1 MGKPELGG
9 SGYIDSFLPIQQGF
23 RRWHRKTVT
32 NQLPATISVLI
43 HKRLMYGYH
52 GKALVVDLTSRTHRW
67 DAIAPDDLRKFI
79 GGIGLGTLLLYR
91 YCPPGADPL
100 GPDNPLL
107 FVGSPLVG
115 TRLTT
120 SSKFAVLTKSPL
132 TGFIADSLSSSHLAT
147 ELKKCCGDALII
159 TGQSDSPTLLRIE
172 GDALEPESV
181 AVRFEDATDLVGLGA
196 ADKEAAVKERVGDPR
211 CRVACIGPA
220 GEAQV
225 KFASISNDGGRQA
238 GRCGLGAVMGSKKL
252 LAVALRGHL
261 PVEVAEPDAVR
272 NFGRDLSRRSLGA
285 ATEKYRNLGT
295 MANVAV
301 FNRLGALPTRNFRE
315 STFEGAEQVSGEELH
330 QNHLHRNTGC
340 ANCTIGC
347 ERILVTRDESGE
359 NGKGKKGARM
369 EYESL
374 FALGPLC
381 GISDPDTVIRA
392 AALCDDLGMDTISAG
407 ATVAWA
413 MECYE
418 RGLLTTADCG
428 GIDLRFGNGPALL
441 QALEDIGHRRG
452 LGNLLAEGSR
462 AAAARVGQG
471 SENWAMHVKGLE
483 MPGYEPRSL
492 KTMALGLAV
501 TPRGACHNRSS
512 AYEADFSNQVD
523 RLAVDERRGSIAA
536 ESEDFEAVLDSLIW
550 CKFLRKAF
558 YDFYEESAQVYTMVT
573 GWEITADELRRS
585 GQRISNLKKLFN
597 IREGW
602 TRADDTLPPRTL
614 EEPLPN
620 GVAAGVGL
628 SREDLD
634 FMIDGYYRARGW
646 MDNGLIPIEKLAEL
660 GLRDLCT
667 GDKPRANAF

>member
-1 MGKPELGG
+1 
-9 SGYIDSFLPIQQGF
+9 
-23 RRWHRKTVT
+23 
-32 NQLPATISVLI
+32 
-43 HKRLMYGYH
+43 MYGYQ

-67 DAIAPDDLRKFI
+67 DAIEPVALRNFI
-79 GGIGLGTLLLYR
+79 GGIGLGTYLTYR

-132 TGFIADSLSSSHLAT
+132 TGFIADSLSSSHLAP

-159 TGQSDSPTLLRIE
+159 TGRAEGPTLLRVE
-172 GDALEPESV
+172 GDSSEPERVTV
-181 AVRFEDATDLVGLGA
+181 AFEDASELVGLEA
-196 ADKEAAVKERVGDPR
+196 PDKEGAVKSRLGEQRY
-211 CRVACIGPA
+211 RVACIGPA

-238 GRCGLGAVMGSKKL
+238 GRCGLGAVMGSKRL
-252 LAVALRGHL
+252 LAVALRGYQ
-261 PVEVAEPDAVR
+261 PVEVAEPEAVR
-272 NFGRDLSRRSLGA
+272 SFGRDLSRRSLGA

-301 FNRLGALPTRNFRE
+301 FNRLGTLPTRNFRE
-315 STFEGAEQVSGEELH
+315 STFECAEQVSGEELH
-330 QNHLHRNTGC
+330 RKHLQRNTGC

-347 ERILVTRDESGE
+347 ERILVSRDKG
-359 NGKGKKGARM
+359 GKKGRDKGGVRM

-381 GISDPDTVIRA
+381 GISDPDVVIRA
-392 AALCDDLGMDTISAG
+392 AAICDELGMDTISAG

-413 MECYE
+413 MECFE
-418 RGLLTTADCG
+418 QGLLNLEETG
-428 GIDLRFGNGPALL
+428 GLDLRFGNGDALL
-441 QALEDIGHRRG
+441 QALEDIGYRRG
-452 LGNLLAEGSR
+452 IGNLLAEGSR
-462 AAAARVGQG
+462 RAAAVLGRG
-471 SENWAMHVKGLE
+471 SEAWAMQVKGLE

-492 KTMALGLAV
+492 KTMALGLAT

-512 AYEADFSNQVD
+512 AYEADFSDRVD
-523 RLAVDERRGSIAA
+523 RLTVDESRGRIAA

-558 YDFYEESAQVYTMVT
+558 HDFYEESALVYSMVT
-573 GWEITADELRRS
+573 GWEMSAAELRRC
-585 GQRISNLKKLFN
+585 GERISNLKKLFN

-602 TRADDTLPPRTL
+602 TRADDTLPQRTL
-614 EEPLPN
+614 EESLPT
-620 GVAAGVGL
+620 GVTAGVGL
-628 SREDLD
+628 TREELD
-634 FMIDGYYRARGW
+634 FMISGYYEARGW
-646 MDNGLIPIEKLAEL
+646 SKEGLIPDEKLAEL
-660 GLRDLCT
+660 ELADLES
-667 GDKPRANAF
+667 GNILKSVPLY

>member
-1 MGKPELGG
+1 
-9 SGYIDSFLPIQQGF
+9 
-23 RRWHRKTVT
+23 
-32 NQLPATISVLI
+32 
-43 HKRLMYGYH
+43 MYGYH
-52 GKALVVDLTSRTHRW
+52 GKDLIVDLTTRTHRW
-67 DAIAPDDLRKFI
+67 DAIGSDALRQFI
-79 GGIGLGTLLLYR
+79 GGIGLGTYLLYR

-159 TGQSDSPTLLRIE
+159 VGRADGPTLLCVE
-172 GDALEPESV
+172 GDALEPGRVS
-181 AVRFEDATDLVGLGA
+181 VRFEDAADLMGLGA
-196 ADKEAAVKERVGDPR
+196 AAKEEKVKERLGDPR
-211 CRVACIGPA
+211 YRVACIGPA

-238 GRCGLGAVMGSKKL
+238 GRCGLGAVMGSKNL

-272 NFGRDLSRRSLGA
+272 SYGKDLSRRSLGA

-295 MANVAV
+295 IANVAV
-301 FNRLGALPTRNFRE
+301 FNRLGTLPTRNFRE

-330 QNHLHRNTGC
+330 RNHLQRNTGC

-347 ERILVTRDESGE
+347 ERILVSRDKG
-359 NGKGKKGARM
+359 GKKDRGGVRM

-381 GISDPDTVIRA
+381 GVSDPDVVIRA
-392 AALCDDLGMDTISAG
+392 AAICDDLGMDTISAG

-413 MECYE
+413 MECFE
-418 RGLLTTADCG
+418 RGLLTTTDTG
-428 GIDLRFGNGPALL
+428 GEELRFGNGDALL
-441 QALEDIGHRRG
+441 RTLEDMGHRRG
-452 LGNLLAEGSR
+452 IGNLLAGGSR
-462 AAAARVGQG
+462 AAAAAVGRG
-471 SENWAMHVKGLE
+471 SDAWAMQVKGLE

-492 KTMALGLAV
+492 KTMALGLAT

-512 AYEADFSNQVD
+512 AYEADFSDQVD
-523 RLAVDERRGSIAA
+523 RLSVDETRGRIAA
-536 ESEDFEAVLDSLIW
+536 DSEDFEAVLDSLIW

-558 YDFYEESAQVYTMVT
+558 HDFYEESAQVYSMVT
-573 GWEITADELRRS
+573 GWAMTANELRRC
-585 GQRISNLKKLFN
+585 GERITNLKKLFN
-597 IREGW
+597 VREGW

-614 EEPLPN
+614 EEPLPT

-628 SREDLD
+628 TKEELD
-634 FMIDGYYRARGW
+634 FMIAAYYRARGW
-646 MDNGLIPIEKLAEL
+646 TPDGLIPEHKLAEL
-660 GLRDLCT
+660 ALKDLFP
-667 GDKPRANAF
+667 GNVLFPMGKPLAVKVE

>member
-1 MGKPELGG
+1 
-9 SGYIDSFLPIQQGF
+9 
-23 RRWHRKTVT
+23 
-32 NQLPATISVLI
+32 
-43 HKRLMYGYH
+43 MYGYH
-52 GKALVVDLTSRTHRW
+52 GKALVVDLSSRTHRW
-67 DAIAPDDLRKFI
+67 DPIEPRVLRDFI
-79 GGIGLGTLLLYR
+79 GGIGLGTYLLYR
-91 YCPPGADPL
+91 YCPAGADPL
-100 GPDNPLL
+100 GSDNPLL

-159 TGQSDSPTLLRIE
+159 VGRADGPTLLRIE
-172 GDALEPESV
+172 EDAAAPGRVKV
-181 AVRFEDATDLVGLGA
+181 AFEDATELAGLGA
-196 ADKEAAVKERVGDPR
+196 AAKEARVKARLGDER

-220 GEAQV
+220 GEAGV

-238 GRCGLGAVMGSKKL
+238 GRCGPGAVMGAKNL
-252 LAVALRGHL
+252 LALAVRGYR
-261 PVEVAEPDAVR
+261 PTPVAEPEAVSSY
-272 NFGRDLSRRSLGA
+272 GRDLSRRSLGA

-301 FNRLGALPTRNFRE
+301 FNRLGVLPTRNFRE
-315 STFEGAEQVSGEELH
+315 STFEDAERVSGEEL
-330 QNHLHRNTGC
+330 QRNHLGRNAGC

-347 ERILVTRDESGE
+347 ERILVAHDGKNGQE
-359 NGKGKKGARM
+359 GKGKGGVRM

-381 GISDPDTVIRA
+381 GVSDPDVVIRA

-407 ATVAWA
+407 ATIAWA
-413 MECYE
+413 MECFE
-418 RGLLTTADCG
+418 RGLLTVADTG
-428 GIDLRFGNGPALL
+428 GAELRFGNGEALL
-441 QALEDIGHRRG
+441 QVLEDMGRRRG
-452 LGNLLAEGSR
+452 IGNLLAEGSR
-462 AAAARVGQG
+462 AAAAALGGG
-471 SENWAMHVKGLE
+471 SEAWAMQVKGLE

-512 AYEADFSNQVD
+512 AYEADFSDRVD
-523 RLAVDERRGSIAA
+523 RLTVDDSRGRIAA
-536 ESEDFEAVLDSLIW
+536 ESEDFEAALDSLVW

-558 YDFYEESAQVYTMVT
+558 HDFYVESAQVYTLVT
-573 GWEITADELRRS
+573 GWEMTADDLRRC
-585 GQRISNLKKLFN
+585 GERISNLKKLFN

-614 EEPLPN
+614 EEPLPD

-628 SREDLD
+628 TREELD
-634 FMIDGYYRARGW
+634 YMIAGYYRARGW
-646 MDNGLIPIEKLAEL
+646 TAEGLIPEEKLAEL
-660 GLRDLCT
+660 GLKEPS
-667 GDKPRANAF
+667 GDIALP

>member
-1 MGKPELGG
+1 
-9 SGYIDSFLPIQQGF
+9 
-23 RRWHRKTVT
+23 
-32 NQLPATISVLI
+32 
-43 HKRLMYGYH
+43 MYGYH

-67 DAIAPDDLRKFI
+67 DAIAPDDLRNFI

-100 GPDNPLL
+100 GPENPLL

-159 TGQSDSPTLLRIE
+159 TGQSATPTLLRIE
-172 GDALEPESV
+172 GDALEPEKVS
-181 AVRFEDATDLVGLGA
+181 VRFEDAAELVGMGA
-196 ADKEAAVKERVGDPR
+196 AEKETTVKARLGDPR
-211 CRVACIGPA
+211 YRVACIGPA
-220 GEAQV
+220 GEARV

-238 GRCGLGAVMGSKKL
+238 GRCGLGAVMGSKGL
-252 LAVALRGHL
+252 LAVALRGYL
-261 PVEVAEPDAVR
+261 PVEVAEPDTVR
-272 NFGRDLSRRSLGA
+272 SFGRDLSRRSLGA

-315 STFEGAEQVSGEELH
+315 STFEGADRVSGEELH
-330 QNHLHRNTGC
+330 QNHLHRNAGC

-347 ERILVTRDESGE
+347 ERILVTSDQRNKKETS
-359 NGKGKKGARM
+359 KGGARM

-381 GISDPDTVIRA
+381 GISDPDIVIRA

-418 RGLLTTADCG
+418 LGLLTRADCG
-428 GIDLRFGNGPALL
+428 GIELRFGNGPALL
-441 QALEDIGHRRG
+441 QVLEDIGHRRG
-452 LGNLLAEGSR
+452 IGNLLAEGSR
-462 AAAARVGQG
+462 AAAAHVGRG
-471 SENWAMHVKGLE
+471 SANWAMHVKGLE

-492 KTMALGLAV
+492 KTMALGLAI

-512 AYEADFSNQVD
+512 AYEADFSNRVD
-523 RLAVDERRGSIAA
+523 RLSVDEGRGKIAA

-558 YDFYEESAQVYTMVT
+558 SR
-573 GWEITADELRRS
+573 L
-585 GQRISNLKKLFN
+585 
-597 IREGW
+597 
-602 TRADDTLPPRTL
+602 LP
-614 EEPLPN
+614 
-620 GVAAGVGL
+620 GVRPGIYHG
-628 SREDLD
+628 
-634 FMIDGYYRARGW
+634 
-646 MDNGLIPIEKLAEL
+646 NGL
-660 GLRDLCT
+660 
-667 GDKPRANAF
+667 ANDRGGIAKVRPAHIQP